1 MEKEAESRLVKHL
14 AFLESEL
21 EDYPRFKSLSWEAY
35 NMDRDRR
42 RNVERWVEN
51 IVNSTVDIAK
61 IILRAENQSLPDT
74 YREIL
79 LSLALVPGFKRENLE
94 SVAERVRLRNIVAHQ
109 YLDLKWEA
117 IKKFIQETEPFYQ
130 KFLQEAKDYLKQ
142 KI

>member
-21 EDYPRFKSLSWEAY
+21 EDFPRFKSLSWESY
-35 NMDRDRR
+35 NTDRDRR

-51 IVNSTVDIAK
+51 IVNSSVDIAK

-79 LSLALVPGFKRENLE
+79 LSLALVPGFERENLE
-94 SVAERVRLRNIVAHQ
+94 SVAERVRLRNIVTHQ

-117 IKKFIQETEPFYQ
+117 IKKFIQETEPLYQ
-130 KFLQEAKDYLKQ
+130 KFLQEAKDYLKK